1 MQIKVLKDIME
12 ANTATAEANIE
23 RLENYGILGLNVMA
37 SPGSGK
43 TTFILRTI
51 DSLGQDIKTGV
62 IEGDLASS
70 VDAEKVAEKG
80 APVVQINTGG
90 GCHLDANQI
99 SAALDN
105 LPLKDLDVVFIENVG
120 NLVCPSEFKLGE
132 HRRVVVLSVP
142 EGDDK
147 PYKYPG
153 MFATA
158 DVIVVS
164 KIDILPYFD
173 FNLQKFEKAVA
184 GLNPEVAVI
193 PVSALTGEGF
203 DVWTDWL
210 KGQLASRKQ

>member
-1 MQIKVLKDIME
+1 MQIKVLKDIMA
-12 ANTATAEANIE
+12 ANTATAEANQA
-23 RLENYGILGLNVMA
+23 RLDNLGITGLNIMA

-51 DSLGQDIKTGV
+51 DSLGQQLKTGV

-70 VDAEKVAEKG
+70 VDAEKVARQG

-99 SAALDN
+99 AVGLDN
-105 LPLKDLDVVFIENVG
+105 LPLETLDIIMIENVG

-132 HRRVVVLSVP
+132 HKRVVILSVP

-147 PYKYPG
+147 PFKYPG

-158 DVIVVS
+158 DVVVIS
-164 KIDILPYFD
+164 KIDVLPHFD
-173 FNLQKFEKAVA
+173 FDLDKFQKAVT
-184 GLNPEVAVI
+184 GLNPGVLI
-193 PVSALTGEGF
+193 LPLSARTGEGF
-203 DVWTDWL
+203 EAWIDWL
-210 KGQLASRKQ
+210 KAQATRQEK

>member
-1 MQIKVLKDIME
+1 MQLKVLKDIMA
-12 ANTATAEANIE
+12 ANTATAEANRA
-23 RLENYGILGLNVMA
+23 RLDANGILGVNIMA

-43 TTFILRTI
+43 TTFILGTI
-51 DSLGQDIKTGV
+51 DSLGQDARVGV

-70 VDAEKVAEKG
+70 VDAEKVAQKNV
-80 APVVQINTGG
+80 PVVQINTGG

-99 SAALDN
+99 NAGLDN
-105 LPLKDLDVVFIENVG
+105 LPLGALDIILIENVG

-132 HRRVVVLSVP
+132 HKRVVILSVP

-158 DVIVVS
+158 DIIIIS

-173 FNLQKFEKAVA
+173 FDLENFKKAVS
-184 GLNPEVAVI
+184 GLNPGVLI
-193 PVSALTGEGF
+193 FPLSARTGEGF

-210 KGQLASRKQ
+210 KSQALRQGK

>member
-1 MQIKVLKDIME
+1 MQIKVLKDIMA
-12 ANTATAEANIE
+12 ANTATAEANQA
-23 RLENYGILGLNVMA
+23 RLDNLGITGLNIMA

-51 DSLGQDIKTGV
+51 DSLGQQLKTGV

-70 VDAEKVAEKG
+70 VDAEKVARQG

-99 SAALDN
+99 AAALDN
-105 LPLKDLDVVFIENVG
+105 LPLETLDIIMIENVG

-132 HRRVVVLSVP
+132 HKRVVILSVP

-147 PYKYPG
+147 PFKYPG

-158 DVIVVS
+158 DVVVIS
-164 KIDILPYFD
+164 KIDVLPHFD
-173 FNLQKFEKAVA
+173 FDLYKFQKAVT
-184 GLNPEVAVI
+184 GLNPGVLI
-193 PVSALTGEGF
+193 MPLSARTGEGF
-203 DVWTDWL
+203 EAWIDWL
-210 KGQLASRKQ
+210 KAQATRQEK

>member
-1 MQIKVLKDIME
+1 MQIKVLKDIMA
-12 ANTATAEANIE
+12 ANTITAEANSE
-23 RLENYGILGLNVMA
+23 RLDNQGILGLNVMA

-51 DSLGQDIKTGV
+51 DSLGQDIKAGV

-70 VDAEKVAEKG
+70 VDAEKVAQKG

-105 LPLKDLDVVFIENVG
+105 LPLPELDVIFIENVG

-132 HRRVVVLSVP
+132 HQRVVILSVP

-158 DVIVVS
+158 DVIIVS

-173 FNLQKFEKAVA
+173 FDLQKFEKAVA
-184 GLNPEVAVI
+184 GLNPDVSVI
-193 PVSALTGEGF
+193 PLSALTGEGF

-210 KGQLASRKQ
+210 KSQSASRKQ